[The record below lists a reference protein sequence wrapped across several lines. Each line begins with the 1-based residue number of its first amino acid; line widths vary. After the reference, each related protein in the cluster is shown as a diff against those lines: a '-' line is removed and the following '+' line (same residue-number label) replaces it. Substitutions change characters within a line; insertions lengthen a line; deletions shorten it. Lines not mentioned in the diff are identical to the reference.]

1 MCFCDMHSN
10 TTACLLLWFDSRDLL
25 AVQRKLPA
33 LQQKLGRNI
42 TKSEA
47 RDTLA
52 NIAQPAVASLQ
63 RDIQACRQR
72 LQAISLPAA
81 SLGGEGSGAPAA
93 GASAGANAAD
103 SRPFD
108 SPRTAGSSLEDAM
121 TRAWRNVVNQVG
133 ATVQV

>member
-10 TTACLLLWFDSRDLL
+10 TTACRLLWFDSRDLL

-63 RDIQACRQR
+63 RDIQACGQR

-81 SLGGEGSGAPAA
+81 SLGGEGSGAPGA

-108 SPRTAGSSLEDAM
+108 SPRIAGSSLEDAM